1 MRATDRSSDQRFS
14 DLAGSALCLRT
25 TAETRFPLHS
35 DIIKKKILS
44 GVHCTLDSVQNT
56 SPYTG
61 LLYPHNMVK
70 QVQIPLYG
78 RGVVEGVTF
87 PKWLVSDRS

>member
-1 MRATDRSSDQRFS
+1 M
-14 DLAGSALCLRT
+14 
-25 TAETRFPLHS
+25 
-35 DIIKKKILS
+35 
-44 GVHCTLDSVQNT
+44 LDSVQNT
-56 SPYTG
+56 SPHTG

-70 QVQIPLYG
+70 QVQIPLSG